1 MAYNV
6 LEELSPEHPMS
17 NSTSLP
23 LPQQDDAITKAVA
36 VYRRRL
42 FDFIRARVRETADAE
57 DILQDVFTELTTSYR
72 ILQPVEQMAG
82 WLFRV
87 ARNKITDRYRK
98 HKPLLYDDMHVQRDE
113 FSDQP
118 SFIEELLGAGE
129 DAGFLKKDNELIRE
143 TLLKV
148 LSELPQEQRDVFI
161 RHELEQHSFKEISE
175 ATGVA
180 MNTLLSRKHY
190 AVKYIRK
197 RMSGLYRELFG

>member
-1 MAYNV
+1 
-6 LEELSPEHPMS
+6 MS

-36 VYRRRL
+36 LYRRRL

-98 HKPLLYDDMHVQRDE
+98 HKPLLYDDLQVHRDD

-129 DAGFLKKDNELIRE
+129 DAGFMKKDNDLIRE
-143 TLLKV
+143 TLMKV
-148 LSELPQEQRDVFI
+148 LSELPSEQRDVFI
-161 RHELEQHSFKEISE
+161 RHELEQQSFKEISQ

-197 RMSGLYRELFG
+197 RLSALYQELFGQ

>member
-1 MAYNV
+1 
-6 LEELSPEHPMS
+6 MS

-36 VYRRRL
+36 LYRRRL

-98 HKPLLYDDMHVQRDE
+98 HKPLLYDDLQVHRDD

-129 DAGFLKKDNELIRE
+129 DAGFMKKDNDLIRE
-143 TLLKV
+143 TLMKV
-148 LSELPQEQRDVFI
+148 LSELPSEQRDVFI
-161 RHELEQHSFKEISE
+161 RHELEQQSFKEISQ

-197 RMSGLYRELFG
+197 RMSALYQELFGQ

>member
-1 MAYNV
+1 
-6 LEELSPEHPMS
+6 MS
-17 NSTSLP
+17 DSSSLHLP

-36 VYRRRL
+36 LYRRRL

-98 HKPLLYDDMHVQRDE
+98 HKPLLYDDLQVHRDD

-129 DAGFLKKDNELIRE
+129 DAGFMKKDNDLIRE
-143 TLLKV
+143 TLMKV
-148 LSELPQEQRDVFI
+148 LSELPSEQRDVFI
-161 RHELEQHSFKEISE
+161 RHELEQQSFKEISQ

-197 RMSGLYRELFG
+197 RMSALYQELFGQ

>member
-1 MAYNV
+1 
-6 LEELSPEHPMS
+6 MS
-17 NSTSLP
+17 DSSSLHLP

-98 HKPLLYDDMHVQRDE
+98 HKPLLYDDLQVHRDD

-129 DAGFLKKDNELIRE
+129 DAGFMKKDNDLIRE
-143 TLLKV
+143 TLMKV
-148 LSELPQEQRDVFI
+148 LSELPSEQRDVFI
-161 RHELEQHSFKEISE
+161 RHELEQQSFKEISQ

-197 RMSGLYRELFG
+197 RMSVLYQELFGQ

>member
-1 MAYNV
+1 MWWRGGYYYIT
-6 LEELSPEHPMS
+6 MS
-17 NSTSLP
+17 DSSSLHLP

-98 HKPLLYDDMHVQRDE
+98 HKPLLYDDLQVHRDD

-129 DAGFLKKDNELIRE
+129 DAGFMKKDNDLIRE
-143 TLLKV
+143 TLMKV
-148 LSELPQEQRDVFI
+148 LSELPSEQRDVFI
-161 RHELEQHSFKEISE
+161 RHELEQQSFKEISQ

-197 RMSGLYRELFG
+197 RMSVLYQELFGQ